1 MTIFR
6 KPTLKISDKKKR
18 EMPEGLWT
26 KCPGCS
32 EMVHNLAL
40 RRT

>member
-1 MTIFR
+1 MTIFK
-6 KPTLKISDKKKR
+6 KPTLKFSEKKRR

-32 EMVHNLAL
+32 EMVHHIAL
-40 RRT
+40 